1 MFKRYYKK
9 TIFLLL
15 PIVLVCCIFNLLI
28 NKRYSIAPKE
38 LANELKEYPEK
49 IILIDIRD
57 YNDYVKGHIPNAVNI
72 YSAQVE
78 NIKNLITSEKST
90 ILYCYNGNLS
100 ERIALCLRNEGFKVL
115 FLEGGWD
122 NGWLPYL
129 STDGT

>member
-1 MFKRYYKK
+1 M
-9 TIFLLL
+9 
-15 PIVLVCCIFNLLI
+15 PIVFVFCIFNLFI
-28 NKRYSIAPKE
+28 NKRYSIAPQE
-38 LANELKEYPEK
+38 LANELKEYPKK

-57 YNDYVKGHIPNAVNI
+57 YNDYARGHIPNAVNI
-72 YSAQVE
+72 YSSQVE
-78 NIKNLITSEKST
+78 SIKNLITSEKST

-100 ERIALCLRNEGFKVL
+100 KRIALGLSNEGFKVL